1 MAQKTVL
8 EDQSHHLG
16 VWGVF
21 QQEAEE
27 EENKKNHLPESVSP
41 ADEVVE
47 STFKYLHHHFK
58 YDFSATAGRRD
69 GQPIAMKG

>member
-1 MAQKTVL
+1 MAQKTAL

-16 VWGVF
+16 IWGVF
-21 QQEAEE
+21 QQEEAEEEEEE

-41 ADEVVE
+41 D
-47 STFKYLHHHFK
+47 YLHHHFK

-69 GQPIAMKG
+69 GQPIAMKC